1 VSIFAGLLDP
11 RIAIVERAIGDGLA
25 ASFPEEEAAVARAV
39 AKRRREFLAGRNAAH
54 DALAK
59 LGAPRKP
66 LLPGPDRMPLWPA
79 GYVGSITHT
88 DCHCAVAVGRA
99 DDGVRAIG
107 IDLEPAET
115 LPPGVLETIGRA
127 EEIAWLQSAAR
138 NKRDLLARAL
148 FSAKECTFKCQ
159 FPVTREMLE
168 FEDLSIEIDL
178 SAETFKATFERDAG
192 EFPRGHT
199 ARGRIRV
206 ANGLLAS
213 AIALYC

>member
-1 VSIFAGLLDP
+1 MSIFAGLLDP
-11 RIAIVERAIGDGLA
+11 RIVIVEHAIGDGPA
-25 ASFPEEEAAVARAV
+25 AAFPEEDVAVAHAV
-39 AKRRREFLAGRNAAH
+39 AKRRREFLAGRNSAH
-54 DALAK
+54 EALSK
-59 LGAPRKP
+59 LGAPRAP

-88 DCHCAVAVGRA
+88 DSHCAVAVGRA
-99 DDGVRAIG
+99 DDGISAIG
-107 IDLEPAET
+107 IDLEPAEA
-115 LPPGVLETIGRA
+115 LPPGILETICRA

-138 NKRDLLARAL
+138 NEQDLLARAI

-168 FEDLSIEIDL
+168 FEDLSIAIDIR
-178 SAETFKATFERDAG
+178 AETFRATFERDAG

-199 ARGRIRV
+199 ARGRIRT

-213 AIALYC
+213 AMALYC